1 MSNGGGAHKFRAV
14 VFDLDGTLVDSAG
27 DIAEALNAAMGKRGI
42 PAFAVDDVKMMIG
55 GGSAVLVEKA
65 AVAAGL
71 ALDAGGK
78 SELLAEFM
86 TVYKTVSAEG
96 RGLFPGAVELLGD
109 LKRSGVHVALCTNK
123 PEPVTHIA
131 VKALG
136 LGPYLDFVIGGRDDM
151 PKKPHPNMLAACL
164 DPFGIGVAEA
174 VMVGDSG
181 ADHGAARAAGTS
193 IVMVDFGYSKVP
205 VHSLGADAVVSHLS
219 EIPAAL
225 ARIR

>member
-1 MSNGGGAHKFRAV
+1 MSRTGGKFKSV

-27 DIAEALNAAMGKRGI
+27 DIAAALNGAFAPRGI

-65 AVAAGL
+65 ANAAGL
-71 ALDAGGK
+71 ALDASGK
-78 SELLAEFM
+78 AELLAEFM

-96 RGLFPGAVELLGD
+96 RGLFPGALELLVS
-109 LKRSGVHVALCTNK
+109 LKAQGVHVALCTNK
-123 PEPVTHIA
+123 PEPVTRIA

-136 LGPYLDFVIGGRDDM
+136 IGPYLDVVIGGRDDM
-151 PKKPHPNMLAACL
+151 PKKPQPHMLEACL
-164 DPFGIGVAEA
+164 KPFGIAVTEA

-205 VHSLGADAVVSHLS
+205 VHALEPDAIVSHLS